1 MEKLIEKA
9 KVLIEALPYI
19 KKFYGKTVVVKY
31 GGKAME
37 SSALKESIVID
48 IIFMKYVGMNPIIVH
63 GGGPEIS
70 SFMEKLGNKPKFVN
84 GFRVTDK
91 NTMNI
96 VEMVLVGKINKE
108 IVNLINKNGGK
119 AVGISGKDGNLI
131 FVEKKKSKIDLGFVG
146 EVKKINTEILNTL
159 DGKGF
164 IPVIAPLG
172 TDKNNDTYNINADSA
187 ASEIAIAL
195 KAEKLVFLTDVRGIL
210 PSKNKF
216 AIPIST
222 LTVKDAVKLKK
233 KNIIDGGMLP
243 KVDACI
249 KALQYGIK
257 KTHIIDGR
265 IMHALLLEI
274 FTDKGIG
281 TEIVK

>member
-84 GFRVTDK
+84 GFLVTDK